1 MLNRNVFNE
10 LLAIAEQIEPYYIEM
25 EVKQTLIPFIYIYL
39 FSTRWSHLEIAKR
52 ICSDYLP

>member
-1 MLNRNVFNE
+1 MLNRNFFNE

-39 FSTRWSHLEIAKR
+39 FYDSLIAFR
-52 ICSDYLP
+52 DSQTNL